1 MKYVWILCLFLC
13 SGVPYDFSAVD
24 KYLEQNAAVYDDN
37 VVVLVSQHGQL
48 IYKKEIGL
56 HANDRRV
63 IASASKWLSGA
74 VIMSL
79 VDEGKLSLTDTVGKF
94 LPLFT
99 KYHKGNIT
107 IRQLFSHTSGF
118 PGDSPQRYEY
128 SRELTMEQAVDSIA
142 VYTAMI
148 HAPGSTFNYGGVSMQ
163 IAGRIAEVVSG
174 KSWQD
179 LFNERIARPCDMTA
193 NYLLM
198 SFKNPLIAGGVRTS
212 ATDYLHFLE
221 MIVGKGMYHSKRVLS
236 EKALSEMLKDQTA
249 GAVIEDS
256 PYPSDK
262 LTRYG
267 IGNWIDGVSASGEV
281 IETSSPGAF
290 GTHPWQDEKNGIA
303 AIIFTRSDP
312 KKTNAVSLHVRTMIR
327 TIVSSH
333 N

>member
-1 MKYVWILCLFLC
+1 MLILWFFRLFL
-13 SGVPYDFSAVD
+13 YDFSPVD
-24 KYLEQNAAVYDDN
+24 KYLEENAAVYDN
-37 VVVLVSQHGQL
+37 SVVVLVSQHGQL

-56 HANDRRV
+56 HADDKRL

-94 LPLFT
+94 LPIFT

-118 PGDSPQRYEY
+118 PGNSPQRYEY
-128 SRELTMEQAVDSIA
+128 NGALTMAQAVDSIA
-142 VYTAMI
+142 IYTDMI
-148 HAPGSTFNYGGVSMQ
+148 HSPGSTFNYGGVSIQ

-174 KSWQD
+174 KSFQA
-179 LFNERIARPCDMTA
+179 LFNEKIARPCNMTA
-193 NYLLM
+193 NYIIM
-198 SFKNPLIAGGVRTS
+198 SFKNPLLAGGVRTS
-212 ATDYLHFLE
+212 AADYLHFLE
-221 MIVGKGMYHSKRVLS
+221 MIVNKGTYNGKQVLS
-236 EKALSEMLKDQTA
+236 EKALGEMLKDQTA

-256 PYPSDK
+256 PYPVGK
-262 LTRYG
+262 QIGYG
-267 IGNWIDGVSASGEV
+267 IGNWIDVVSASGQV

-303 AIIFTRSDP
+303 AIIFTRSEL
-312 KKTNAVSLHVRTMIR
+312 KKTNAVSLHVRAMIR
-327 TIVSSH
+327 NIVSTH